1 MKLISTILI
10 SAAVFFTLNHILP
23 TNEEFEIYENT
34 VRLHVLAN
42 SDSESDQSVKLK
54 VRDALLEKISGY
66 EATSKETALEMIE
79 KNREE
84 LCDVAEAVLKNE
96 GMTQYVQIEIGEEH
110 YPTRYYEDFALP
122 AGKYTSVRVIIGE
135 GEGQNWWCVL
145 YPPLCTASAIKYDE
159 DYCIEAGLTKGQYN
173 LITENESGEYK
184 IKFRLLEIAS
194 EVFGFQYD

>member
-1 MKLISTILI
+1 MRIISTILI
-10 SAAVFFTLNHILP
+10 SAAVFFTLNHIIP
-23 TNEEFEIYENT
+23 TNEEFEIYQNT

-42 SDSESDQSVKLK
+42 SDSENDQNAKLK
-54 VRDALLEKISGY
+54 VRDALLEKISSY
-66 EATSKETALEMIE
+66 DSDSKEDALDMIE
-79 KNREE
+79 QKKDE
-84 LCDVAEAVLKNE
+84 LCRVAEGVLKNE
-96 GMTQYVQIEIGEEH
+96 GMSHSVRIEIGKEH

-122 AGKYTSVRVIIGE
+122 AGNYTSVRVIIGE

-173 LITENESGEYK
+173 LITDNHRGEYK

>member
-1 MKLISTILI
+1 MKFLLTFTVSVLSSVLILSLLPVHGE
-10 SAAVFFTLNHILP
+10 SA
-23 TNEEFEIYENT
+23 IYSD
-34 VRLHVLAN
+34 VLRLHVIAE
-42 SDSESDQSVKLK
+42 SDSEEDQALKLK

-173 LITENESGEYK
+173 LITENESGEYR

>member
-1 MKLISTILI
+1 MKIISTILI
-10 SAAVFFTLNHILP
+10 SAAVFFTLNHIIP
-23 TNEEFEIYENT
+23 TNEEFEIYQNT

-42 SDSESDQSVKLK
+42 SDSENDQNAKLK
-54 VRDALLEKISGY
+54 VRDALLEKISSY
-66 EATSKETALEMIE
+66 DSDSKEDALDMIE
-79 KNREE
+79 QKKDE
-84 LCDVAEAVLKNE
+84 LCRVAEGILKNE
-96 GMTQYVQIEIGEEH
+96 GMSHSVRIEIGKEH
-110 YPTRYYEDFALP
+110 YPTRYYDDFALP
-122 AGKYTSVRVIIGE
+122 AGNYTSVRVIIGE

-173 LITENESGEYK
+173 LITDNHRGEYK